1 MMPQQ
6 LAFPFFIGEPEPV
19 CRARHDIESGS
30 LGLARRRP
38 YQLAASENCG
48 AIATYVA
55 NFCRV
60 TFDDPSNGKQ

>member
-6 LAFPFFIGEPEPV
+6 LAFPFFIGSPEPV

-30 LGLARRRP
+30 LGLTRRRP
-38 YQLAASENCG
+38 NQLAASENCG
-48 AIATYVA
+48 AIATGVA

-60 TFDDPSNGKQ
+60 TFDGLGDGKF